1 MPVAT
6 LPSSPAVERRHKALK
21 RHLHELR
28 GFFSEPRAPGVSPLS
43 ISTPSG
49 EIPLDPWVHD
59 QLDRAFAHDGPPA
72 GYPALLA
79 QCVALLM
86 KFASDR
92 LNLERGSNDDEQ
104 KLYGLEA
111 QLMLDLGIAMALC
124 RELQQAV
131 DEAVREGDVRL
142 AKQLTRFRHEVRKT
156 VSDAKTV
163 IAEAEQRR
171 AHALSDV
178 LTDAPRNDEFT
189 AGDAELQR
197 LAWKAGSD
205 HEKAKSE
212 EARRRERRLAMW
224 LPSRTE
230 ALVTLLGILVV
241 AWVGLTSMPG
251 LIDDGIPEVTAGDL
265 LPSGAIRSLEA
276 RPPSLYV
283 TVEPTAWL
291 LLGAEKKRRIVA
303 GISSVLLTNGYTGAL
318 LTTPDG
324 RPVAQWLSQRGVELI
339 DTDERNFASTQG
351 SVTLVE

>member
-1 MPVAT
+1 
-6 LPSSPAVERRHKALK
+6 
-21 RHLHELR
+21 
-28 GFFSEPRAPGVSPLS
+28 
-43 ISTPSG
+43 
-49 EIPLDPWVHD
+49 
-59 QLDRAFAHDGPPA
+59 
-72 GYPALLA
+72 
-79 QCVALLM
+79 M
-86 KFASDR
+86 KFSSDR
-92 LNLERGSNDDEQ
+92 LNLECGSNDDEQ

-131 DEAVREGDVRL
+131 DEAVRKGDVRL

-156 VSDAKTV
+156 ASEAKTV
-163 IAEAEQRR
+163 LAETEQRR

-178 LTDAPRNDEFT
+178 LTDAPRDDEFT
-189 AGDAELQR
+189 PGDAELQR

-205 HEKAKSE
+205 HDKAKSE
-212 EARRRERRLAMW
+212 QSRQRAQRLAVW

-230 ALVTLLGILVV
+230 ALVTLLGILVA

-251 LIDDGIPEVTAGDL
+251 MIDHGIPEVAAGDL
-265 LPSGAIRSLEA
+265 LPTGAIRSLEA

-291 LLGAEKKRRIVA
+291 PLEVEEKRRIVG

-324 RPVAQWLSQRGVELI
+324 RPVARWLSQRGVELI
-339 DTDERNFASTQG
+339 DTDERDFASSQDA
-351 SVTLVE
+351 VTRVE